1 MTDLTIGS
9 PAPDFT
15 LPRNGEGTVTLSKL
29 QGKAVI
35 LYFYPKDDTSGCTA
49 EAIDFS
55 ALGAEFEAA
64 NAVVIG
70 ISPDSVKSHDKFAAK
85 HALSVMLASDEDRKA
100 LEAYGVWKEKSMLR
114 ATRRPFLRLQRSSE
128 KNGSDVTPPFKI
140 ISLRG
145 GATDAVASADLDR
158 KTALAQETA
167 TRWFERR
174 LSLRSPLDP
183 PLPERPGRPEK
194 PELVPPTA
202 VERRSLHTVKG
213 RIALLHAIAHIELNA
228 VDLALD
234 IVARYASEPV
244 PHSFFD
250 GWMQVAFEEA
260 KHFRLVRDRLRSLG
274 ADYGDLPAHDG
285 LWQAAHSTRNDL
297 TARLA
302 VVPLILEA
310 RGLDVTPSL
319 QARMRETG
327 DLESAAVLDVIYND
341 EKGHVAIGAK
351 WFRFLCAREKKD
363 PAATFKQLVRAN
375 FRGPLKPPFNDLA
388 RAEAGLTPSFY
399 RSLTSVSHS

>member
-1 MTDLTIGS
+1 M
-9 PAPDFT
+9 
-15 LPRNGEGTVTLSKL
+15 
-29 QGKAVI
+29 
-35 LYFYPKDDTSGCTA
+35 
-49 EAIDFS
+49 
-55 ALGAEFEAA
+55 
-64 NAVVIG
+64 
-70 ISPDSVKSHDKFAAK
+70 
-85 HALSVMLASDEDRKA
+85 M
-100 LEAYGVWKEKSMLR
+100 
-114 ATRRPFLRLQRSSE
+114 
-128 KNGSDVTPPFKI
+128 PPFKI
-140 ISLRG
+140 MSLRG
-145 GATDAVASADLDR
+145 GATDAIASADLDR

-167 TRWFERR
+167 TRWLERR

-202 VERRSLHTVKG
+202 VERRSLNSVKG

-319 QARMRETG
+319 QAKMRETG
-327 DLESAAVLDVIYND
+327 DPPFWTSSIMTKRATSPSVQNGSGSSVPVRRRIRPQPSGNWCAPISAAL
-341 EKGHVAIGAK
+341 
-351 WFRFLCAREKKD
+351 
-363 PAATFKQLVRAN
+363 
-375 FRGPLKPPFNDLA
+375 
-388 RAEAGLTPSFY
+388 
-399 RSLTSVSHS
+399 